1 MKSTGVVRKVDP
13 LGRIVLPVELRKTLG
28 IAERDGL
35 EIYVDGEEIILQKY
49 EPACVFCGEAKGV
62 KEYKGKNICR
72 ECLNDLRNK

>member
-1 MKSTGVVRKVDP
+1 MRKVDP